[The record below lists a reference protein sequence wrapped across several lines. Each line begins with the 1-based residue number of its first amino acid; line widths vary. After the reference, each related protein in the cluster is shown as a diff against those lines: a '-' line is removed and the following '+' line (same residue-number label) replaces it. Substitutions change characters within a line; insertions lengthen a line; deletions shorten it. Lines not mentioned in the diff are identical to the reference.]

1 MTLLDPQQVF
11 NVQILLILLF
21 KPYFIKNDK
30 KYITFKIKELEC
42 ISLKE

>member
-30 KYITFKIKELEC
+30 KYITLKIKELKC